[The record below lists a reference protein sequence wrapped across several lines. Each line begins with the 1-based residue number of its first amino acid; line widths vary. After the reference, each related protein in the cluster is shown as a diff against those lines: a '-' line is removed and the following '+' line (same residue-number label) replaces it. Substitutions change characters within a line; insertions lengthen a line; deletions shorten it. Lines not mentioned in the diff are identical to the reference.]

1 MKKWIQNQNIHKN
14 KERLAAGILLILCMV
29 GLFSSI
35 NPGTKQSGESYKEQL
50 IRFHVIANSDRPQD
64 QIIKEKVRDRI
75 IEEMNPKIARS
86 KSLEETRSILLNH
99 IDEIQQIA
107 KTELQ
112 KNHRDDPVT
121 VSRDFDFHQN
131 IWGHY
136 PSCREL

>member
-35 NPGTKQSGESYKEQL
+35 NPGTKQSGESYKEAAYPISCDSQ
-50 IRFHVIANSDRPQD
+50 NSDRPQD

-86 KSLEETRSILLNH
+86 K
-99 IDEIQQIA
+99 
-107 KTELQ
+107 
-112 KNHRDDPVT
+112 V
-121 VSRDFDFHQN
+121 
-131 IWGHY
+131 
-136 PSCREL
+136 